1 MTLEK
6 PLGLVLEQV
15 EDRVIVT
22 GLQAGNAAQSGMVQ
36 LGDQIVAVGDV
47 RVTADAIPPEAV
59 AKASYM
65 DWAVQFIGQQPK
77 KDCRITVKRADGVG
91 VALEVEPKQ
100 GGQPLQIPGLAPGI
114 GLQTYLEANP
124 GLEGTG
130 IAFMCGSSSCGTC
143 ACDVLEGA
151 DLLSTADDGEEDT
164 LYRIGAGADARLMCN
179 ASVVAV
185 KGTVRIKP
193 MERE

>member
-1 MTLEK
+1 
-6 PLGLVLEQV
+6 
-15 EDRVIVT
+15 
-22 GLQAGNAAQSGMVQ
+22 
-36 LGDQIVAVGDV
+36 
-47 RVTADAIPPEAV
+47 
-59 AKASYM
+59 
-65 DWAVQFIGQQPK
+65 
-77 KDCRITVKRADGVG
+77 
-91 VALEVEPKQ
+91 
-100 GGQPLQIPGLAPGI
+100 
-114 GLQTYLEANP
+114 
-124 GLEGTG
+124 
-130 IAFMCGSSSCGTC
+130 MCGSSSCGTC